1 MQAALRSSAITVRNA
16 FLQHLR
22 LTVAATSHRVP
33 ILLDSR
39 VSFSSDHGTYL
50 DKSSV
55 TDRILELVKKMEKV
69 DPAKVTPQA
78 SFQGDLGL
86 DSLDTVEVVM
96 AIEEEF
102 ALEIPDAEADKIS
115 SCAEAIEYV
124 AAHPRAK

>member
-1 MQAALRSSAITVRNA
+1 MQAAWRSSATAVRNTL
-16 FLQHLR
+16 LQHVR
-22 LTVAATSHRVP
+22 VTAAATSLKASVV
-33 ILLDSR
+33 LDGR
-39 VSFSSDHGTYL
+39 ICYSSDHGTYL

-69 DPAKVTPQA
+69 DPAKVTPVS
-78 SFQGDLGL
+78 SFQSDLLL
-86 DSLDTVEVVM
+86 DSLDTVELVM

-124 AAHPRAK
+124 ASHPRAK

>member
-1 MQAALRSSAITVRNA
+1 MQAALRSSAITVRNT

-22 LTVAATSHRVP
+22 LTVAATSYRVP
-33 ILLDSR
+33 LLLDSR
-39 VSFSSDHGTYL
+39 ICFSSDHGTYL